1 MKGIGG
7 QIEDSRPDE
16 ELIKGFLAGDAED
29 FNVLYERYKRQLY
42 SYLNRLLPGRHDLVD
57 DLFQQTWLKAIDKL
71 GGYQNRQKFTAW
83 IMRIAHNLALDHF
96 RSAKSAGESASVDEL
111 ADTLSKEDAEPWR
124 ELDCAE
130 LGSALD
136 FALEKLN
143 PELREVFLLRQED
156 LSFKEIAE
164 IQGSSINTALSRMQ
178 YAMRNLRKL
187 LAEWRDSKGEAK

>member
-1 MKGIGG
+1 MKGFDG
-7 QIEDSRPDE
+7 QFEDSRPDE
-16 ELIKGFLAGDAED
+16 ELIKGYLTGNAED

-71 GGYQNRQKFTAW
+71 GSYQNRQKFTAW
-83 IMRIAHNLALDHF
+83 LMRIAHNLAMDHF
-96 RSAKSAGESASVDEL
+96 RSVKSSGESASVDEM
-111 ADTLSKEDAEPWR
+111 ADTLFKDDGEPWR
-124 ELDCAE
+124 DLDCEE

-136 FALEKLN
+136 FALQRLN

-156 LSFKEIAE
+156 ISFKEIAE

-178 YAMRNLRKL
+178 YALRNLRKL
-187 LAEWRDSKGEAK
+187 LSEWRDSKGEAK